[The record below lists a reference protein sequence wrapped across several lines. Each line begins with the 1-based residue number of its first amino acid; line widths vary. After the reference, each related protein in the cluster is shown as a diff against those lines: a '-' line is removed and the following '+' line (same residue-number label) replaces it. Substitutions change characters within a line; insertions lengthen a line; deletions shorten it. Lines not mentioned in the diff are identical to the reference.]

1 MERLKALPF
10 HSTPQAISCSS
21 RFHGNP
27 AFLFAI
33 WPSSMRFASQ
43 NSGCMRTSRTVIV
56 HGLFEV
62 DGVQNFQP
70 VAKMQKH
77 FSALVDNTAF
87 GIGDNETDG
96 VLLGRT
102 LHQIG
107 LQPKPRLTG
116 AGTAD
121 NQHVFVPC
129 GTGIGGT
136 VVHSQAFRLGENDVI
151 LKGRINVRGNV
162 GGGSP

>member
-1 MERLKALPF
+1 MLVPLSVQF
-10 HSTPQAISCSS
+10 S
-21 RFHGNP
+21 RFRKVSEN
-27 AFLFAI
+27 
-33 WPSSMRFASQ
+33 
-43 NSGCMRTSRTVIV
+43 
-56 HGLFEV
+56 
-62 DGVQNFQP
+62 
-70 VAKMQKH
+70 
-77 FSALVDNTAF
+77 AL
-87 GIGDNETDG
+87 GIGNNKADG

-136 VVHSQAFRLGENDVI
+136 VVHGQAFRLGENDVI
-151 LKGRINVRGNV
+151 LKSRIDIRGNV
-162 GGGSP
+162 GSSAP

>member
-1 MERLKALPF
+1 M
-10 HSTPQAISCSS
+10 
-21 RFHGNP
+21 HG
-27 AFLFAI
+27 FL
-33 WPSSMRFASQ
+33 
-43 NSGCMRTSRTVIV
+43 
-56 HGLFEV
+56 EV

-70 VAKMQKH
+70 VAVMQQH
-77 FSALVDNTAF
+77 LSALGNDAALGISDNKA
-87 GIGDNETDG
+87 DR
-96 VLLGRT
+96 VLLGCT

-129 GTGIGGT
+129 STGISGT
-136 VVHSQAFRLGENDVI
+136 VVHGQAFRLGENDVI
-151 LKGRINVRGNV
+151 LKSRINVRGNV